1 MFHNLLEWLRRD
13 VINRDQPR
21 QPFHRIPNDESPTET
36 HGRSTDEAAGEP
48 EVEDSPEPGSASQ
61 SPG

>member
-1 MFHNLLEWLRRD
+1 MFHNLLEWVRE

-21 QPFHRIPNDESPTET
+21 QPFHRVPNHESPTET
-36 HGRSTDEAAGEP
+36 HGRSTDEAGDER
-48 EVEDSPEPGSASQ
+48 EVDDSPEPDSASQ